1 MSKEL
6 RLPKISKGSIVGQ
19 IVEAD
24 YDGFKSIIE
33 ASDNIADVFAKV
45 DVTLSQNIELGRD
58 AKRVIDIEIKKLKN
72 AEIRLRAFTTQYMSE
87 NKIKKLTGE
96 KIKSI
101 TLQEQKTVK
110 KTVSEKQMMVG
121 KKYQPLAELSKDDLV
136 EMLEKKGVKTR
147 VVTSEIEEEKPAG
160 IRVTR

>member
-6 RLPKISKGSIVGQ
+6 KLPTISKGSMVGQ

-24 YDGFKSIIE
+24 YDGFKAIIE

-45 DVTLSQNIELGRD
+45 DVTLAQNIELGKD
-58 AKRVIDIEIKKLKN
+58 AKRVIDAETKKLKN

-87 NKIKKLTGE
+87 NAIKKLTGE
-96 KIKSI
+96 KLKSI
-101 TLQEQKTVK
+101 TFQEQKTVK
-110 KTVSEKQMMVG
+110 KTVSEKQIMVG
-121 KKYQPLAELSKDDLV
+121 RKYQSLAELSKDDLV
-136 EMLEKKGVKTR
+136 KMLEDKGVKTR

-160 IRVTR
+160 IRVVR